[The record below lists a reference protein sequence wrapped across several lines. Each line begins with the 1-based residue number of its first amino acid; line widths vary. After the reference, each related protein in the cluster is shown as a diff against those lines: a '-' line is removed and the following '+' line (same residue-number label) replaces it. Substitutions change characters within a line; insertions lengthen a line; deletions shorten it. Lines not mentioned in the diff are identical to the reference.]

1 MKLASDDG
9 TILELRAVGY
19 EFPHHHSALHDSDWL
34 DIDLRLT
41 RPTATWHYTDP
52 ALLTYE
58 LREIATWLLLVV
70 RGRTP
75 KRLWFTEPEL
85 SLELIA
91 TPHNR
96 MVVRVY
102 LSDGFRPP
110 WASVDPDVDFF
121 LTFPVRRLPFLLA
134 SASLRLALT
143 RFPQRARV

>member
-9 TILELRAVGY
+9 IILELRAVGY
-19 EFPHHHSALHDSDWL
+19 QFPHLHSALHDSNWL

-41 RPTATWHYTDP
+41 RPTDTWHYTDP

-75 KRLWFTEPEL
+75 KPLWFTEPEL
-85 SLELIA
+85 SLELTT
-91 TPHNR
+91 TPHHR
-96 MVVRVY
+96 MAVRVY
-102 LSDGFRPP
+102 LSHGFRPP
-110 WASVDPDVDFF
+110 WAPGDPDVDFF
-121 LTFPVRRLPFLLA
+121 LTVPVRRLSFLLA
-134 SASLRLALT
+134 SASLLLSLT